1 VTKSTAAYLMLS
13 LAALFWSGN
22 FIAGRALGGTV
33 DPITLNFWRWSL
45 ALLILLPLTFR
56 QLKESLPALTA
67 HWRVV
72 VGLGATGIAV
82 FQVLVYAALARTTA
96 LNALLILSILPV
108 AIVVLSWAV
117 FRDRITGLQGV
128 GIVISLAGT
137 SVLIAKGELEVWLR
151 LDLGTGELFIMGAV
165 VAWAVYSV
173 LLKLRPAAV
182 PPMALLTATVIV
194 GLALMLPV
202 YLWSFAPLP
211 LSVPVAAALLYIAVF
226 ASVLAFLFWN
236 RGVAVVGPNTA
247 GLFIHLMPVFGT
259 VLSITLLGEEIA
271 AYHLV
276 GAALVF
282 IGIAAATRR
291 PSARPAKSAPATPPD
306 ARA

>member
-1 VTKSTAAYLMLS
+1 MTRSAAAYLMLS

-22 FIAGRALGGTV
+22 FIAGRTLGGTV
-33 DPITLNFWRWSL
+33 DPITLNFWRWAL

-56 QLKESLPALTA
+56 QLRESLPALKT
-67 HWRVV
+67 HWPVI

-96 LNALLILSILPV
+96 LNALLLVSIAPI
-108 AIVVLSWAV
+108 AIVLFSWAV
-117 FRDRITGLQGV
+117 FRDRITGLQAI
-128 GIVISLAGT
+128 GILISLVGS
-137 SVLIAKGELEVWLR
+137 SVLIARGQLEVWAR
-151 LDLGTGELFIMGAV
+151 LDLGTGELFIIGAV
-165 VAWAVYSV
+165 ITWAAYSV
-173 LLKLRPAAV
+173 LLKVRPTSV
-182 PPMALLTATVIV
+182 PPMALLTATVVV
-194 GLALMLPV
+194 GLVIMLPV
-202 YLWSFAPLP
+202 YAWNFTPLP

-236 RGVAVVGPNTA
+236 RGVAIVGPNTA

-271 AYHLV
+271 LYHLV
-276 GAALVF
+276 GAVLVF

-291 PSARPAKSAPATPPD
+291 PSAPEKSASAPSPNQ
-306 ARA
+306 RA